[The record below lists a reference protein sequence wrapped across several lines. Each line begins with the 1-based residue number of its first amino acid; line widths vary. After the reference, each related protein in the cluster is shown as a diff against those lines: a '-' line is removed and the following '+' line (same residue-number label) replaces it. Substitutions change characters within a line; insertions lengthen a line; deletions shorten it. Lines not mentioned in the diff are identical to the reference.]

1 MIFLLE
7 EKMFRS
13 RDLYVF
19 VKSTITKF
27 VMSLEVTLH
36 LFLLNPKYY
45 QNETWPN
52 TSVSYSKHF

>member
-13 RDLYVF
+13 QDLYVF

-27 VMSLEVTLH
+27 VMSLEVTLS
-36 LFLLNPKYY
+36 LISF
-45 QNETWPN
+45 E
-52 TSVSYSKHF
+52 S